1 MSLFNQINEDIKS
14 AMLSREKEK
23 LETLRSIKA
32 AFLVAKT
39 EKGGSHELTEDAELK
54 IVQKLLKQ
62 RKDSAE
68 IYKQQKREDLYQKE
82 MFEASV
88 LEKYLPAPMTEDEL
102 VKVLKGIIEQT
113 GAKSVAEIGKVM
125 GVASKQL
132 AGKADGKIVAVKVRE
147 LLGGQ

>member
-1 MSLFNQINEDIKS
+1 MSLFNKINEDIKA
-14 AMLSREKEK
+14 AMLSREKDK

-39 EKGGSHELTEDAELK
+39 EKGGNHELTEDAELK

-68 IYKQQKREDLYQKE
+68 IYHQQKRDDLYQKE

-88 LEKYLPAPMTEDEL
+88 LEKYLPAPMTEEEL
-102 VKVLKGIIEQT
+102 VKELKVIIDQT
-113 GAKSVAEIGKVM
+113 GAKTVAEIGKVM
-125 GVASKQL
+125 AVASKQL
-132 AGKADGKIVAVKVRE
+132 AGKADGKIIAGKAKE
-147 LLGGQ
+147 LLGG

>member
-1 MSLFNQINEDIKS
+1 MSLFNQINEDIKA
-14 AMLSREKEK
+14 AMLSREKDK

-39 EKGGSHELTEDAELK
+39 EKGGNHELTEDAELK

-68 IYKQQKREDLYQKE
+68 IYHQQKRDDLYQKE

-88 LEKYLPAPMTEDEL
+88 LEKYLPAPMTEEEL
-102 VKVLKGIIEQT
+102 VKELKVIIDQT
-113 GAKSVAEIGKVM
+113 GAKTVAEIGKVM
-125 GVASKQL
+125 AVASKQL
-132 AGKADGKIVAVKVRE
+132 AGKADGKIIAGKAKE
-147 LLGGQ
+147 LLGG

>member
-1 MSLFNQINEDIKS
+1 
-14 AMLSREKEK
+14 MLSREKDK

-39 EKGGSHELTEDAELK
+39 EKGGNHELTEDAELK

-68 IYKQQKREDLYQKE
+68 IYHQQKRDDLYQKE

-88 LEKYLPAPMTEDEL
+88 LEKYLPAPMTEEEL
-102 VKVLKGIIEQT
+102 VKELKVIIDQT
-113 GAKSVAEIGKVM
+113 GAKTVAEIGKVM
-125 GVASKQL
+125 AVASKQL
-132 AGKADGKIVAVKVRE
+132 AGKADGKIIAGKAKE
-147 LLGGQ
+147 LLGG